1 MIVYI
6 PYGVLCIVITIFIV
20 SSFKKVRE
28 NKKTNRIIRNSD
40 RLQNTIAILQMK
52 KKKEE
57 DNYSSPEQ

>member
-20 SSFKKVRE
+20 SSFKKVSE

-40 RLQNTIAILQMK
+40 RRQNTIAILQMK

>member
-6 PYGVLCIVITIFIV
+6 PYGVLCIAITIIIMNG
-20 SSFKKVRE
+20 FKKVRE
-28 NKKTNRIIRNSD
+28 NKKTNRTIRNSE

-57 DNYSSPEQ
+57 ENPNQAEQ

>member
-6 PYGVLCIVITIFIV
+6 PYGVLCIAITIIIMNG
-20 SSFKKVRE
+20 FKKVRE
-28 NKKTNRIIRNSD
+28 NKKTNRIIRNSE

-57 DNYSSPEQ
+57 GNPNPSEQ

>member
-6 PYGVLCIVITIFIV
+6 PYGVLCIAITIIIMNGFR
-20 SSFKKVRE
+20 KVRE
-28 NKKTNRIIRNSD
+28 NKKTNRIIRNSE

-57 DNYSSPEQ
+57 DNPNPPEQ

>member
-6 PYGVLCIVITIFIV
+6 PYGVLCIAITIIIMNG
-20 SSFKKVRE
+20 FKKVRE
-28 NKKTNRIIRNSD
+28 NKKTNRIIRNSE

-57 DNYSSPEQ
+57 ENPNQAEQ